1 VYASVIDLNNKPS
14 NNFFVFL
21 DGLKVE
27 NTTAT
32 NALYGLTGYTV
43 VDFDSGE
50 LIKKQANTKNHF
62 QFRFDLSD
70 SGAI

>member
-1 VYASVIDLNNKPS
+1 VS

-21 DGLKVE
+21 DGLRVE
-27 NTTAT
+27 NVTAT

-50 LIKKQANTKNHF
+50 LIAKKTNTKNHF
-62 QFRFDLSD
+62 QFRFDLNVA
-70 SGAI
+70 GVV